1 MSLILANGWVARLS
15 PSRLARRHVIIDGD
29 RIARLDETLP
39 KGNHEVVDCTGRIL
53 IPGNVCAH
61 THVYSALARGM
72 PGPRRAPRNF
82 LQILEEVWWPLD
94 SALDERSIRASGH
107 VAALDAIRSGTT
119 TLVDHHASPNAI
131 HGSLDLLAESFGD
144 VGARGVLCYE
154 VTDRGGRERRDAGL
168 RENERFAHENH
179 RPTLASLIGAHASF
193 TLEDDTLRELAALA
207 ADLDTGI
214 HIHVA
219 EDRHDEDDAIRRSG
233 KRAAVR
239 LDDAGIFRPESIA
252 AHGVHLDGQE
262 LGVVKGRG
270 AWLVHNCRSN
280 MNNSVG
286 RAPIFEFGAQ
296 SALGTDGIDED
307 MFNESRA
314 AFFRARE
321 DTLDATAERFIE
333 MLSAGARMVS
343 ALFDRPIGTLDPGS
357 AADLVV
363 LRYDPPTDL
372 TAANLAWHWM
382 FSFTPELVE
391 SVLVDGRWV
400 LRNGEFCKVDEE
412 RLRAEARV
420 EARRLWQRMEAR

>member
-1 MSLILANGWVARLS
+1 MSLILANGWLAQLS
-15 PSRLARRHVIIDGD
+15 PSDLTRRHVIIEGD
-29 RIARLDETLP
+29 RIARLAEDLP
-39 KGNHEVVDCTGRIL
+39 KGDHQVVDCAGRII

-94 SALDERSIRASGH
+94 SALDESGIRASGH

-131 HGSLDLLAESFGD
+131 HGSLDLLAETFTD
-144 VGARGVLCYE
+144 VGLRGVLCYE

-168 RENERFAHENH
+168 RENERFMRENH
-179 RPTLASLIGAHASF
+179 RPALRGLIGAHASF
-193 TLEDDTLRELAALA
+193 TLEDDTLRELADLA
-207 ADLDTGI
+207 AGVNSGV

-219 EDRHDEDDAIRRSG
+219 EDQHDEADAVRRSG
-233 KRAAVR
+233 KRAALR
-239 LDDAGIFRPESIA
+239 LDDAGVFRPKSIA

-262 LGVVKGRG
+262 LDAVKGRG

-286 RAPIFEFGAQ
+286 RAPVFGFGARA
-296 SALGTDGIDED
+296 ALGTDGIDED
-307 MFNESRA
+307 MFAESRA
-314 AFFRARE
+314 AFFRARD
-321 DTLDATAERFIE
+321 DTLDATADRFAQ
-333 MLSAGARMVS
+333 MLVGGGQMVS
-343 ALFDRPIGTLDPGS
+343 ALFDRSIGSLEPGS
-357 AADLVV
+357 AADLVI

-372 TAANLAWHWM
+372 NAANLAWHWM
-382 FSFTPELVE
+382 FSFTPSLVE
-391 SVLVDGRWV
+391 SVLVNGDWV
-400 LRNGEFCKVDEE
+400 LRDGEFCKVDEE

-420 EARRLWQRMEAR
+420 EARRLWQRMEAQ

>member
-1 MSLILANGWVARLS
+1 MSLVLANGWVAQLS
-15 PSRLARRHVIIDGD
+15 PSRFARRHVVIDGN
-29 RIARLDETLP
+29 RIARLDEDLP
-39 KGNHEVVDCTGRIL
+39 EGEHEVVDCTGRLI

-72 PGPRRAPRNF
+72 PGPRHAPRNF

-94 SALDERSIRASGH
+94 SALDEPSIRASGH
-107 VAALDAIRSGTT
+107 VAALDAIRGGTT

-131 HGSLDLLAESFGD
+131 RGSLDMLAESLTD
-144 VGARGVLCYE
+144 VGSRGVLCYE

-168 RENERFAHENH
+168 RENERFARENR
-179 RPTLASLIGAHASF
+179 RPTVTSLIGAHASF
-193 TLEDDTLRELAALA
+193 TLEDDTLHELAGLA
-207 ADLDTGI
+207 ADLDSGI

-219 EDRHDEDDAIRRSG
+219 EDRYDEEDAIRRSG
-233 KRAAVR
+233 RRAALR
-239 LDDAGIFRPESIA
+239 LDDAGIFGRESIV
-252 AHGVHLDGQE
+252 AHGVHLDGEE
-262 LGVVKGRG
+262 LGVATDRG

-286 RAPIFEFGAQ
+286 RAPVFGFGAR

-307 MFNESRA
+307 MFAESRA

-321 DTLDATAERFIE
+321 DTLDATAGQFAD
-333 MLSAGARMVS
+333 MLSSGARMVS
-343 ALFDRPIGTLDPGS
+343 GLFNQSIGALDPGS
-357 AADLVV
+357 TADLAI

-382 FSFTPELVE
+382 FSFTPALVE
-391 SVLVDGRWV
+391 SVLVNGDWV
-400 LRNGEFCKVDEE
+400 LRDGEFCKVDEE

-420 EARRLWQRMEAR
+420 EASRLWQRMEAR